1 MRLLAAVL
9 VLFLTASPALARPIH
24 IVAFGDSITSG
35 WLVPRDRAYPA
46 QLRRALRAKGYDVT
60 VKNAGIGGDTARHAL
75 HRFDMA
81 IDPDTDICIV
91 EFGIND
97 RGNGASLKT
106 VKARVA
112 EIVRSLRARRIAVLV
127 LGLGGLRFDK
137 LAAAH
142 GALSLDF
149 TLPPHKYRAR
159 DGAHFNARGYALL
172 VKRLLP
178 KVETLIRRRRGMLGT
193 PRP

>member
-9 VLFLTASPALARPIH
+9 ATVLIASPALARPIH
-24 IVAFGDSITSG
+24 IVALGDSLTSG
-35 WLVPRDRAYPA
+35 WLVPRNQAYPA
-46 QLRRALRAKGYDVT
+46 QLQRALRKRGYDIV
-60 VKNAGIGGDTARHAL
+60 VKNAGVPGDTARRAL
-75 HRFDMA
+75 WRFDMA
-81 IDPDTDICIV
+81 IDPGTDFCIV

-97 RGNGASLKT
+97 RRAHASLKT

-112 EIVRSLRARRIAVLV
+112 EIVRSLRARRIEVLV
-127 LGLGGLRFDK
+127 LGLGGLKFDK

-178 KVETLIRRRRGMLGT
+178 SVAMLIRQLPGKSQH
-193 PRP
+193 